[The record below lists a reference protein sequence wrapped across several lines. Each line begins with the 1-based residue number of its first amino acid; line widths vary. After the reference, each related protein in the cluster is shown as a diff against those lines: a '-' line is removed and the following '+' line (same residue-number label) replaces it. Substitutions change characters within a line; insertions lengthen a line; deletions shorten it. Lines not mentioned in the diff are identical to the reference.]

1 MRNISNEILNNER
14 EFKKNEKKIKEIL
27 KIAFSTKYY
36 GDLFRKAG
44 ITTLDQIN
52 TITYMDFSAIPI
64 TSKNE
69 YDENK
74 FDMFAFDANNF
85 DKAYYQSLKTGDAK
99 RNYVEDFKI
108 RVHITS
114 GSTGQPLEV
123 FKTYKDYAKDYL
135 MLSIN
140 RMRLT
145 DYQFKGKFIWIW
157 PINMVIQKYLTP
169 DSEFSVVREVNKHG
183 YMYCFYE
190 HSDKNFRA
198 LYDYI
203 AKNNFEWVTSSP
215 TLLCNLIKYINRNGL
230 LPLSFK
236 YIECH
241 SEKLHDWQK
250 EIITQAF
257 GVAPV
262 SIYSSNEVQFM
273 GAACEQHLHVFNNTC
288 FIEFIENDYGRNDLV
303 VTSLNY
309 TDIPI
314 VRYRLGDCGRY
325 MNEIK
330 CSCTLKEFPVIELE
344 GFRSNDFIRGA
355 HGELIEPYI
364 ISDAIY
370 LLSKKYQI
378 AIKQYKVKQIAYDVF
393 EFFLEKEYADNQD
406 LVTKCVVFLKEILKS
421 VLGYESTVII
431 KDIELDESIYY
442 GNKYKYFESNIS
454 SKLL

>member
-1 MRNISNEILNNER
+1 MKNNSDVIHNNER
-14 EFKKNEKKIKEIL
+14 EFKKNEKRIKEIL

-36 GDLFRKAG
+36 GELLRKSG
-44 ITTLDQIN
+44 ITEVAQID
-52 TITYMDFSAIPI
+52 TMTYNDFSVIPI

-74 FDMFAFDANNF
+74 FDMFAFGADNF
-85 DKAYYQSLKTGDAK
+85 DKEYYQSLTTGDEK
-99 RNYVEDFKI
+99 KKYVEAFKI

-135 MLSIN
+135 MLNIN

-157 PINMVIQKYLTP
+157 PINKVIQKYLAP
-169 DSEFSVVREVNKHG
+169 DSEFAIVREVNKYG

-190 HSDKNFRA
+190 HSDKNFCA

-203 AKNNFEWVTSSP
+203 VKNDFEWVTSSP
-215 TLLCNLIKYINRNGL
+215 TLLCNFIKYINRKGL
-230 LPLSFK
+230 PTLSFK

-250 EIITQAF
+250 EIITKAF
-257 GVAPV
+257 GVVPV

-273 GAACEQHLHVFNNTC
+273 GAACEQYLHIFNNTC
-288 FIEFIENDYGRNDLV
+288 FVEFIENDYGRSDLV

-314 VRYRLGDCGRY
+314 LRYQLGDCGRY
-325 MNEIK
+325 INKME
-330 CSCTLKEFPVIELE
+330 CDCMLKEFPIIELD

-355 HGELIEPYI
+355 HGELIEPYVI
-364 ISDAIY
+364 TDAIY
-370 LLSKKYQI
+370 LISKKYKI
-378 AIKQYKVKQIAYDVF
+378 SIKQYKVKQIANDIF
-393 EFFLEKEYADNQD
+393 EFYFEKEHANNESF
-406 LVTKCVVFLKEILKS
+406 VIKCVSFLKEILES
-421 VLGYESTVII
+421 VLGYETTVII
-431 KDIELDESIYY
+431 KDIELDESLFY
-442 GNKYKYFESNIS
+442 GNKYKYFEVNIPSN
-454 SKLL
+454 